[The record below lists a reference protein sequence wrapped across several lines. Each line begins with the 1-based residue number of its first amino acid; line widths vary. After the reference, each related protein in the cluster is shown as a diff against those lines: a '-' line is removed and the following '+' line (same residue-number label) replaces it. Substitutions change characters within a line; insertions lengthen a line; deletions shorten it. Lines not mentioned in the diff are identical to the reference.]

1 MPGSQIVETSLSPSR
16 ASRWVLLKKK
26 KKKKRKKK
34 KERKQ
39 AFIGALSISPLP
51 SFPTAQRG
59 LCIWEERTS
68 RNLQANVRSTT
79 FSRVFASSLTISTH
93 YYWRLKQAW
102 TSRTRTFTSLT
113 FLAENAQVFPKATVF
128 SQLIRKSLY
137 LFYNWSWL
145 SIFFSQRHYSSKRTA
160 LFKTSFSERLHFD
173 SSRTPRR
180 RTIQSRGWSA
190 TRAWQSG

>member
-16 ASRWVLLKKK
+16 ASRWVLQKKK
-26 KKKKRKKK
+26 KKEKKE
-34 KERKQ
+34 KERKKASVHWR
-39 AFIGALSISPLP
+39 AFHFPSPELP
-51 SFPTAQRG
+51 YGTKS